1 LAPRGK
7 LTQALDALTVQL
19 LAVPGAPDS
28 LIPDYFREAR
38 VDAPGGHEVEAW
50 RLADG
55 GRIALETDPAVL
67 RLDGRLA
74 LAVPDEIALAARL
87 HAASLGAISPIAL
100 ALCALAMGLIDG
112 DREVKRALPALY
124 KGAQELFL
132 IAACRL
138 CG

>member
-1 LAPRGK
+1 MDK
-7 LTQALDALTVQL
+7 ALDALVVQL
-19 LAVPGAPDS
+19 LAVPGAPER

-38 VDAPGGHEVEAW
+38 VDAPGGNEVEAW

-55 GRIALETDPAVL
+55 S
-67 RLDGRLA
+67 RLA
-74 LAVPDEIALAARL
+74 LATAPARL
-87 HAASLGAISPIAL
+87 HLDDRLALPLPEGIARAASRHADTLGAVSPLAL

-112 DREVKRALPALY
+112 DREFKRAAPGLY